1 MGIEDDGMGI
11 MEKITSLKDLPAD
24 KKIMSYIIEAMKLN
38 DVGIKLI
45 EKYKSR

>member
-24 KKIMSYIIEAMKLN
+24 KKIMSYIMEAMELN
-38 DVGIKLI
+38 NVGIKLI
-45 EKYKSR
+45 ANPKSR